1 MKNYIFFHCTLEQ
14 YFLLRRAVQI
24 NHVNKSDLP
33 SRLEDIM
40 MYVYTYT
47 PVYVHT
53 ETPQKRCWSGG
64 DADKTLLLPARLTEV
79 FSSLSPAELPWLLD
93 CEYEM
98 RNTV

>member
-1 MKNYIFFHCTLEQ
+1 MKNYIFFNCTLEQ

-53 ETPQKRCWSGG
+53 ETHRKDVGQEVMQIKLYFCQQDLLKYFPHY
-64 DADKTLLLPARLTEV
+64 LLLSCHGL
-79 FSSLSPAELPWLLD
+79 W
-93 CEYEM
+93 
-98 RNTV
+98 TVNMK